1 VKRTQ
6 EEDQQD
12 EKKKNAKDHFNGNA
26 TNGNNSIY
34 VVVLL

>member
-12 EKKKNAKDHFNGNA
+12 EKKKMQKIISMEMQRMV
-26 TNGNNSIY
+26 TIQY
-34 VVVLL
+34 M